1 MGQGLPSGGAAT
13 TKCHPPHFVGG
24 RHEHPTK
31 TGVTDHTI
39 LAETALDRRKQ
50 LMAIPNDDRTAAKVL
65 RQWEKLQT
73 VRNQLVKQGLL
84 NGDATATQVLDKLR
98 EQIPADLFT

>member
-1 MGQGLPSGGAAT
+1 
-13 TKCHPPHFVGG
+13 
-24 RHEHPTK
+24 
-31 TGVTDHTI
+31 
-39 LAETALDRRKQ
+39 
-50 LMAIPNDDRTAAKVL
+50 MAIPNDDRTAAKVL